1 LLQAL
6 CITSQL
12 LDLTTAAIYTL
23 VIICGALIVFALDI
37 LSIDIVAMMI
47 MAALVIFQVITPEEA
62 IEGFSNSATMTV
74 AFMFVIS
81 AALFKTG
88 ALQYLTF
95 RLAKLFERNF
105 TAGMLIM
112 MLFVALVSAL
122 INNTP
127 IVAIFI
133 PVLIQIAKKIQISP
147 KKMLIPL
154 SFAAIFGG
162 LTTLIGTSTNL
173 LVSGIAEQ
181 NQLQGFSMFTLTPIG
196 LVLLGAGVIYLLVIG
211 IRLLPKDNNIPNLSD
226 RFKLHDY
233 LTQITLLG
241 SSPDIGKQLMYTQL
255 VRDFKVDVLEIIRGG
270 DSYALPQGDF
280 ILQPNDQLI
289 VKCTT
294 EGIKA
299 LKELENSTASPG
311 VKVGNTELSGKNA
324 TLVEL
329 IITSNSILEGKTL
342 RELDFRR
349 RFRSVPLAIRHR
361 NNLLNDNL
369 YDAPLQAGD
378 VILAD
383 VKNHFVKE
391 LKRMENSKESPFL
404 VLSEEPVQDFH
415 QRKFVFIL
423 ILTLAAVVLSA
434 MGLLSILIG
443 SLCVIILMLL
453 TKTISTQDMYSSIN
467 WKIIFM
473 MAGTLTMGQAMH
485 NSGLDTSIANFFVT
499 HFNGFGPII
508 VLSGFYLLTSFLTEI
523 MSNTATAALMTPI
536 ALSISSLMG
545 VSYLPFIVAVAV
557 ASSASFLTP
566 IGYQTNAM
574 VHTAGQYK
582 FLDFAKTGA
591 LLSLIFWII
600 STLLI
605 PVFYPF

>member
-1 LLQAL
+1 
-6 CITSQL
+6 
-12 LDLTTAAIYTL
+12 LTTAAIYTL
-23 VIICGALIVFALDI
+23 LIICGALVVFALDV
-37 LSIDIVAMMI
+37 LSIDIVAMLI
-47 MAALVIFQVITPEEA
+47 MVALVIFQVISPEEA

-105 TAGMLIM
+105 TLGMLLM

-133 PVLIQIAKKIQISP
+133 PVLIQIAKKINISP

-181 NQLQGFSMFTLTPIG
+181 HQLPGFSMFTLSPIG
-196 LVLLGAGVIYLLVIG
+196 LVLLVVGILYVLFIG
-211 IRLLPKDNNIPNLSD
+211 IRLLPKDTSSNNLSD

-233 LTQITLLG
+233 LTQITLLTN
-241 SSPDIGKQLMYTQL
+241 SADVGKQLMYTQL
-255 VRDFKVDVLEIIRGG
+255 VRDFKADVLEIIRGG
-270 DSYALPQGDF
+270 DSYGLPQGDF
-280 ILQPNDQLI
+280 ILQAHDQLI

-299 LKELENSTASPG
+299 LKELENSTAEPSL
-311 VKVGNTELSGKNA
+311 KIGNTELSGKNA

-329 IITSNSILEGKTL
+329 IITSNSVLEGKTL

-349 RFRSVPLAIRHR
+349 RFRAVPLAIRHR

-404 VLSEEPVQDFH
+404 VLSEEPIQDFH
-415 QRKFVFIL
+415 QRKFLFIL
-423 ILTLAAVVLSA
+423 SLTLLAVTLSA
-434 MGLLSILIG
+434 FGVLSILIG

-453 TKTISTQDMYSSIN
+453 TKTITTQDMYSSIN

-473 MAGTLTMGQAMH
+473 MAGTLTMGKAMH
-485 NSGLDTSIANFFVT
+485 NSGLDTSIASLFV
-499 HFNGFGPII
+499 HQLEGFGPII
-508 VLSGFYLLTSFLTEI
+508 VLSAFYLLTSFLTEI

-536 ALSISSLMG
+536 ALSVSSLLH

-574 VHTAGQYK
+574 VHSAGQYK
-582 FLDFAKTGA
+582 FLDFAKTGT
-591 LLSLIFWII
+591 LLSILFWLV
-600 STLLI
+600 STFLI

>member
-1 LLQAL
+1 
-6 CITSQL
+6 
-12 LDLTTAAIYTL
+12 LTTAAILTLL
-23 VIICGALIVFALDI
+23 VICAALIIFALDI
-37 LSIDIVAMMI
+37 LAIDLVAMMI
-47 MAALVIFQVITPEEA
+47 MAALVLLQVISPDEA
-62 IEGFSNSATMTV
+62 IQGFSNSATITV

-81 AALFKTG
+81 SALFKTG
-88 ALQYLTF
+88 ALQYLTYS
-95 RLAKLFERNF
+95 LAKLFERNF
-105 TAGMLIM
+105 TLGMLMM
-112 MLFVALVSAL
+112 MLFVASVSAL

-133 PVLIQIAKKIQISP
+133 PVMIQIAKKINISP

-173 LVSGIAEQ
+173 LVSGIVEQ
-181 NQLQGFSMFTLTPIG
+181 NNLPGFSMFTLSPIG
-196 LVLLGAGVIYLLVIG
+196 LVLLVAGVIYVLFIG
-211 IRLLPKDNNIPNLSD
+211 IRLLPNDRTSKNIGE

-233 LTQITLLG
+233 LTQITLLP
-241 SSPDIGKQLMYTQL
+241 SSTDIGQQLMYSQL
-255 VRDFKVDVLEIIRGG
+255 VRDFKVDVLEISRNGA
-270 DSYALPQGDF
+270 SYGLPQGDF
-280 ILQPNDQLI
+280 ILQANDQLI

-294 EGIKA
+294 QGIKS
-299 LKELENSTASPG
+299 LKELENSTTEPTL
-311 VKVGNTELSGKNA
+311 KIGNTDLSGKNA

-329 IITSNSILEGKTL
+329 IITSNSILEGKSL

-349 RFRSVPLAIRHR
+349 RFRAVPLAIRHR
-361 NNLLNDNL
+361 NDLLDDNL
-369 YDAPLQAGD
+369 YDATLQAGD

-404 VLSEEPVQDFH
+404 VLSEEPIQDFH
-415 QRKFVFIL
+415 QRKFIFIL
-423 ILTLAAVVLSA
+423 GITLIAVALSA
-434 MGLLSILIG
+434 LGWLSIVIG
-443 SLCVIILMLL
+443 SLCVIILLLL
-453 TKTISTQDMYSSIN
+453 TKTISTQDMYASIN

-473 MAGTLTMGQAMH
+473 MAGTLTLGKAMH
-485 NSGLDTSIANFFVT
+485 NSGLDTTLATFFVT
-499 HFNGFGPII
+499 NLQDYGSII
-508 VLSGFYLLTSFLTEI
+508 VLSGIYLLTAFLTEI
-523 MSNTATAALMTPI
+523 MSNTATAALMTPL
-536 ALSISSLMG
+536 ALSISSLLG

-566 IGYQTNAM
+566 IGYQTNTM

-591 LLSLIFWII
+591 LLSLLFWIL

>member
-1 LLQAL
+1 L
-6 CITSQL
+6 S
-12 LDLTTAAIYTL
+12 TAAIYTL
-23 VIICGALIVFALDI
+23 LVICAALLVFALDI
-37 LSIDIVAMMI
+37 LSIDLVAMMI
-47 MAALVIFQVITPEEA
+47 MAALVLLQVIEPEEA

-105 TAGMLIM
+105 TSGMLMM

-133 PVLIQIAKKIQISP
+133 PVLIQIAKKINVSP

-173 LVSGIAEQ
+173 LVSGIVEQ
-181 NQLQGFSMFTLTPIG
+181 HKIQGFSMFTLSPIG
-196 LVLLGAGVIYLLVIG
+196 LVLLAAGIIYVLVIG
-211 IRLLPKDNNIPNLSD
+211 IRLLPKDSTSNNLSD

-233 LTQITLLG
+233 LTQITLLPN
-241 SSPDIGKQLMYTQL
+241 STDIGKQLMYTQL
-255 VRDFKVDVLEIIRGG
+255 IRDFKVDVLEILRGG
-270 DSYALPQGDF
+270 DSYGLPQGDF
-280 ILQPNDQLI
+280 VLQAHDQLI

-299 LKELENSTASPG
+299 LKELENSTTEPSL
-311 VKVGNTELSGKNA
+311 KIGNTELSGKNA

-349 RFRSVPLAIRHR
+349 RFRAVPLAIRHR
-361 NNLLNDNL
+361 NNLLDDNL
-369 YDAPLQAGD
+369 YDATLQAGD

-404 VLSEEPVQDFH
+404 VLSEEPIQDFH
-415 QRKFVFIL
+415 QRKFLFIL
-423 ILTLAAVVLSA
+423 SLTLCAVALSA
-434 MGLLSILIG
+434 LGILSILIG

-453 TKTISTQDMYSSIN
+453 SKTITTQDMYAAIN

-473 MAGTLTMGQAMH
+473 MAGTLTMGKAMH
-485 NSGLDTSIANFFVT
+485 NSGLDTTIASFFVNYL
-499 HFNGFGPII
+499 HGYGPVI
-508 VLSGFYLLTSFLTEI
+508 VLSGVYLLTAFLTEI

-536 ALSISSLMG
+536 ALSVSTLLN

-591 LLSLIFWII
+591 MLSLLFWVLA
-600 STLLI
+600 TWLI
-605 PVFYPF
+605 PIFYPF